1 VQLGYYNVSAPFAGT
16 VGDIPVK
23 VGDYVTPQ
31 AALTHVDQS
40 QALELSVQIPVDRA
54 AQVEVGKTQVE
65 ILDADGKPVV
75 RAPIFFVAPTPSTG
89 TQLVEVKAAFE
100 NTSKLRSGQ
109 LVRAQVIY
117 EVRSALTMPTAA
129 VTRQGTETFAFI
141 VAPGDGGTPVA
152 RRTPVD
158 LGQIQGNDYEVV
170 GGLDAGT
177 QVVVS
182 GLQLLRDGSPIQP
195 KPARPPG
202 AQEGPGVGGGADA
215 GQ

>member
-1 VQLGYYNVSAPFAGT
+1 
-16 VGDIPVK
+16 
-23 VGDYVTPQ
+23 
-31 AALTHVDQS
+31 VDQS

-65 ILDADGKPVV
+65 ILDADGNPVV
-75 RAPIFFVAPTPSTG
+75 RAPLFFVAPTPNPG

-109 LVRAQVIY
+109 LVRAQVVY
-117 EVRSALTMPTAA
+117 EVRSALKMPTAA
-129 VTRQGTETFAFI
+129 VTRQGTETFALI

-152 RRTPVD
+152 KRTPVD

-195 KPARPPG
+195 MPARPPG